1 MTIANREII
10 TLTCSDQSD
19 WRARLPRSNWL
30 CVVAAENDDR
40 RLLDEVI
47 DALIDNDV
55 CYICTIGSQAERI
68 HDLIDEEIVNREVMH
83 GKKHLPPHTITT
95 TWHEQPEEGIWFA
108 THAAFHEVPI
118 ERIVILEMSHG
129 AETGGID
136 PMNKYEET
144 FETWN
149 NIASLYQ
156 DKFMGL
162 DLYNETYDFICNTID
177 KPHAKVLEIGCG
189 PGNITKYLLSKRPDF
204 DIFGID
210 IAPNMVELARQNNPK
225 SDTESDVHTILIV
238 KKK

>member
-1 MTIANREII
+1 MDRLYPII

-30 CVVAAENDDR
+30 CVLAAENDDR

-55 CYICTIGSQAERI
+55 CYICTIGSQAELI

-83 GKKHLPPHTITT
+83 GNKHLPSHTITT

-136 PMNKYEET
+136 PMDKY
-144 FETWN
+144 
-149 NIASLYQ
+149 
-156 DKFMGL
+156 G
-162 DLYNETYDFICNTID
+162 
-177 KPHAKVLEIGCG
+177 
-189 PGNITKYLLSKRPDF
+189 
-204 DIFGID
+204 DI
-210 IAPNMVELARQNNPK
+210 
-225 SDTESDVHTILIV
+225 
-238 KKK
+238 